1 MRVVLAGT
9 APSTGRRSEELSEIE
24 RRASAEDPK
33 SRYPGADRMGDD
45 LLAFANQR
53 PVAAVGGGAFYRLR
67 CFGRRRWGGLL
78 AGGLILALA
87 LSAAAYQVHQ
97 NEQLEQR
104 NAANEAMLAYLEEL
118 LERDDPK
125 SAGSSERPLGSLLDD
140 AALELTY
147 RLSKHPE
154 ARARVLNALG
164 RIHQARTELTV
175 AEQRFSAAIFV
186 AREHDLSDALEE
198 ALEGLAVVGSWSGSY
213 ERSEELLRE
222 LLSVRQG
229 KKSPPSLLDKTR
241 LELADLLHS
250 RGKYGDALEFAHAA
264 HDSGSDKGW
273 SGRVLGMIYRDLGEL
288 ETAQHHFDDAYVFER
303 AQEPVVET
311 RVAELSDHR
320 VILAAHQGDMEAA
333 RDALSE
339 SDRLRRGYL
348 GEDWDGMV
356 WHRHWTGLLAIA
368 TGDGKSAA
376 GLLDRMLTDYVRFI
390 GETSHLLAFAR
401 SDRGWTA
408 LIQGDIEYA
417 RELFSLARTR
427 LESMQE
433 GPHPRLAEV
442 LLGQSL
448 IALTDGEQG
457 IARQLSE

>member
-1 MRVVLAGT
+1 REAQALAALNHPGIVVVHDVGVIHGRPFLAMELVDGRPITDYCNEQRLPLNDRVHLLRETAEAVASAHRQLVVHGDIKASNVLVTEGGQVRLLDFGIGRLLGGGAQHSNQWRALTPSVASPEQNAGQPPTPSSDIYQLGLLMRVVLAGT

-213 ERSEELLRE
+213 ERS
-222 LLSVRQG
+222 
-229 KKSPPSLLDKTR
+229 
-241 LELADLLHS
+241 
-250 RGKYGDALEFAHAA
+250 
-264 HDSGSDKGW
+264 
-273 SGRVLGMIYRDLGEL
+273 
-288 ETAQHHFDDAYVFER
+288 
-303 AQEPVVET
+303 
-311 RVAELSDHR
+311 
-320 VILAAHQGDMEAA
+320 
-333 RDALSE
+333 
-339 SDRLRRGYL
+339 
-348 GEDWDGMV
+348 
-356 WHRHWTGLLAIA
+356 
-368 TGDGKSAA
+368 
-376 GLLDRMLTDYVRFI
+376 
-390 GETSHLLAFAR
+390 
-401 SDRGWTA
+401 
-408 LIQGDIEYA
+408 
-417 RELFSLARTR
+417 
-427 LESMQE
+427 
-433 GPHPRLAEV
+433 
-442 LLGQSL
+442 
-448 IALTDGEQG
+448 
-457 IARQLSE
+457 

>member
-1 MRVVLAGT
+1 
-9 APSTGRRSEELSEIE
+9 
-24 RRASAEDPK
+24 
-33 SRYPGADRMGDD
+33 
-45 LLAFANQR
+45 
-53 PVAAVGGGAFYRLR
+53 
-67 CFGRRRWGGLL
+67 
-78 AGGLILALA
+78 
-87 LSAAAYQVHQ
+87 
-97 NEQLEQR
+97 
-104 NAANEAMLAYLEEL
+104 
-118 LERDDPK
+118 
-125 SAGSSERPLGSLLDD
+125 
-140 AALELTY
+140 
-147 RLSKHPE
+147 
-154 ARARVLNALG
+154 
-164 RIHQARTELTV
+164 
-175 AEQRFSAAIFV
+175 
-186 AREHDLSDALEE
+186 
-198 ALEGLAVVGSWSGSY
+198 
-213 ERSEELLRE
+213 
-222 LLSVRQG
+222 
-229 KKSPPSLLDKTR
+229 
-241 LELADLLHS
+241 
-250 RGKYGDALEFAHAA
+250 DALEFAHAA

-457 IARQLSE
+457 IARQLSERALMIRRVALSDSPGAKTWRANACRVHRWAGGECTEALEAYPNGLDRARVNHAVRALCFSWSQGCPIREN